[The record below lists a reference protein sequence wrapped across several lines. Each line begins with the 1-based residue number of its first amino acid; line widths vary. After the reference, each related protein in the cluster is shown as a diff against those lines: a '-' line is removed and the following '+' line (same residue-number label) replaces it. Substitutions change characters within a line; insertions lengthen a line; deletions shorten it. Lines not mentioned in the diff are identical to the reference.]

1 MLVILFILPKQFKSI
16 ITKRLFFDT
25 ERVLLNL
32 IWINIRKEC
41 LSNWLF
47 SAFAFLYQGKK
58 QRTRRRIDPTHPG
71 LKESP
76 RLQLHPATSRLI
88 P

>member
-32 IWINIRKEC
+32 IWINIKKEC
-41 LSNWLF
+41 LSN
-47 SAFAFLYQGKK
+47 
-58 QRTRRRIDPTHPG
+58 
-71 LKESP
+71 
-76 RLQLHPATSRLI
+76 
-88 P
+88 